1 MKKRIGLLFLIVSF
15 IFLLVACSDDVTQYE
30 AKASDFEDAGFEN
43 TNNQRIVVI
52 GKDLLIFGNFNTKK
66 KMSSIDKTFKSEN
79 FVSDQSYQKKYK
91 NVKITTKKDK
101 YYITADGGISLEFKK
116 IGDRIIVDEEG
127 VEFFTEKYP
136 E

>member
-1 MKKRIGLLFLIVSF
+1 MKKRIGSLFLSV
-15 IFLLVACSDDVTQYE
+15 IFLLVACSEDVTQYE

-43 TNNQRIVVI
+43 TNNQRIVAI
-52 GKDLLIFGNFNTKK
+52 GKDLFIFGNFNTKSK
-66 KMSSIDKTFKSEN
+66 TSIDKILESEN

-127 VEFFTEKYP
+127 VEYFTEKYP
-136 E
+136 EK